1 MGVARGGDGGG
12 ERGGRGGGG
21 KIEGVDVQ
29 GRAGGRCC
37 VGHVRRHPP
46 PERLRDSDAAQLGLG
61 QEPQTLVVS
70 RPPSTPLLGVERQ
83 PFAPRRGR
91 SHGGGRGGNLAPA
104 ARSGRGGDLVCG
116 VRNRRGVNLVRGAW
130 IGRTEGAFFHATSAG
145 RRSPHAAAGG
155 RCRAEREKEERWA
168 SEGVKSTQT
177 KRGKAAGREGGERG
191 MSAVENVRPA
201 WLSSAQPIASKGP
214 LGNKEAVHCLS
225 PLPT

>member
-91 SHGGGRGGNLAPA
+91 SHGGGRGGNLARA
-104 ARSGRGGDLVCG
+104 ARSGRGGGPRLRC
-116 VRNRRGVNLVRGAW
+116 R
-130 IGRTEGAFFHATSAG
+130 RTEGAFFHATSAG